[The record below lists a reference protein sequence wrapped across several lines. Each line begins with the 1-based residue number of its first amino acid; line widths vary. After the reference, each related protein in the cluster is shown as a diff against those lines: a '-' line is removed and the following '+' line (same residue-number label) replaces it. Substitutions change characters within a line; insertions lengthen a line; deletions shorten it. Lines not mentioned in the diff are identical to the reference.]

1 MAATWSISS
10 TEWYTA
16 PIEQDDVEYA
26 DVIFTLHWQ
35 VTDSETDGDNT
46 YSGRVYGSQ
55 SLDISDLAEGWSD
68 YDDVTEEE
76 ALGWLSDALGEEAVE
91 QYEANVAKQIE
102 DAKNPPVESGLPWA
116 TVEAV
121 ADDDEEE
128 AA

>member
-16 PIEQDDVEYA
+16 PIEQDDVSYD
-26 DVIFTLHWQ
+26 DVIFTLHWNC
-35 VTDSETDGDNT
+35 TDSETDGDNT

-55 SLDISDLAEGWSD
+55 SLDISDLAEGWTT
-68 YDDVTEEE
+68 YDEVTEEQE
-76 ALGWLSDALGEEAVE
+76 AELGDAVE
-91 QYEANVAKQIE
+91 QYEANIAKQIE

>member
-16 PIEQDDVEYA
+16 PIEQDGVEYA
-26 DVIFTLHWQ
+26 ACIFSLHWQ

-55 SLDISDLAEGWSD
+55 SLDISDLAEGWTT
-68 YDDVTEEE
+68 YDEVTEEQ
-76 ALGWLSDALGEEAVE
+76 ALGWLDDALGEETVE

-102 DAKNPPVESGLPWA
+102 DAKNPPVESGTPWS
-116 TVEAV
+116 
-121 ADDDEEE
+121 E